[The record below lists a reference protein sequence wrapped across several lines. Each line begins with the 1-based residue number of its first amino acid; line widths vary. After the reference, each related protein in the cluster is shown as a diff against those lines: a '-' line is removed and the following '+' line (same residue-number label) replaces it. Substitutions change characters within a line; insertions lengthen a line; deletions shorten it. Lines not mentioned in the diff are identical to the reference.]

1 MDKAATTASLLPQF
15 ARQCFS
21 FEDTTIHDDTFFVML
36 VHLHAGGEARI
47 ILTNIKDFWEWHSF
61 PPSTTVMAMPP
72 LWEQIHV

>member
-1 MDKAATTASLLPQF
+1 MPVERQAAV
-15 ARQCFS
+15 
-21 FEDTTIHDDTFFVML
+21 DGTFL
-36 VHLHAGGEARI
+36 RRI